1 MEASVALFPFRVDP
15 SLFCRRALTAL
26 ALVALAPGAVRGQD
40 AFPLAEAPAVKALI
54 DEALARNPEILATR
68 ERTAAAR
75 PRAARASALADPM
88 VSLGYDKGDAWL
100 PGSGG
105 DTGPRIAVSQELPFS
120 GKRRLMRD
128 VLNREVEL
136 TRHATGAAALGITY
150 AVRKAIADLLLARE
164 TLDII
169 ADQRRATSD
178 IEELSRSRY
187 SAGLTGQVD
196 VLRAQA
202 ELARLDQMRQ
212 HEEGLVDSA
221 IAELNRLRAAPAGSS
236 VELGVRLRDLVG
248 RVIEV
253 PAVESLLE
261 RAHGDSPEVRAAVTM
276 VERGGL
282 AVDLARRNLKPD
294 FVLSSAYAFRG
305 SLPDRWTVEVGVILP
320 AYRKNKQR
328 LAIDEAEAELR
339 QVRAEHDAAGLR
351 TRAAV
356 ERAHA
361 DFKAAVLEARTIERE
376 VLVIGGLAVE
386 SALAGFRSGQTPF
399 ISVLEAHNALYS
411 DRRQHAELLFHIL
424 WHSALLDAFGME
436 RQTS

>member
-1 MEASVALFPFRVDP
+1 VVA
-15 SLFCRRALTAL
+15 
-26 ALVALAPGAVRGQD
+26 
-40 AFPLAEAPAVKALI
+40 
-54 DEALARNPEILATR
+54 R
-68 ERTAAAR
+68 ERTAAAL

-100 PGSGG
+100 PGSGM

-128 VLNREVEL
+128 LLNREVEL
-136 TRHATGAAALGITY
+136 TRHATGATELGITY
-150 AVRKAIADLLLARE
+150 AVRRALADLLLARE
-164 TLDII
+164 NLDII

-221 IAELNRLRAAPAGSS
+221 VASLNRLRAAPAGSP

-253 PAVESLLE
+253 PAVEALLE

-276 VERGGL
+276 VERGRL

-294 FVLSSAYAFRG
+294 FVVSSAYAFRG
-305 SLPDRWTVEVGVILP
+305 SLPDRWTVDVGVILP

-339 QVRAEHDAAGLR
+339 QVRAEHEAAGLR